1 MKTTIKWGRNGRAI
15 KKEIT
20 KIITYQETATKKT
33 CTSIAYTLY
42 LTFRITP
49 NIHILLIMAIID
61 ILFIWFLSQK
71 QWQTLSKSLR
81 HTMGKIKE
89 WEYQN
94 ERKLKESILYTT
106 ADVFTFD
113 LHVGCTE
120 HTRVEIS
127 SMQYVCSCDTQCIQS
142 STCLIQKYPVSY
154 VTLGHCAVFAHVCMH
169 ACFQTLC

>member
-1 MKTTIKWGRNGRAI
+1 MGTEWESN

-71 QWQTLSKSLR
+71 TVANLEQKFMSHNGENK
-81 HTMGKIKE
+81 G
-89 WEYQN
+89 
-94 ERKLKESILYTT
+94 
-106 ADVFTFD
+106 V
-113 LHVGCTE
+113 
-120 HTRVEIS
+120 RVSE
-127 SMQYVCSCDTQCIQS
+127 
-142 STCLIQKYPVSY
+142 
-154 VTLGHCAVFAHVCMH
+154 
-169 ACFQTLC
+169 